1 MATATASATGKEK
14 GGFWSRRRKLRMQ
27 NHLLTYLVLIPGT
40 LLFLYPLLWMISTSL
55 KPKHQIFTYPI
66 EWIPDTWMWS
76 NYGEVFNQV
85 PFWTYTV
92 NTAIITVIGVV
103 GTLFGSSLAAY
114 GFARFRFPGKDALF
128 VLMLSTMMVPI
139 WVTLIPSFLMFR
151 WFGWLNSYLPILVP
165 AFFAQP
171 FYTFLLRQF
180 FMTVPID
187 LEDAARIDGANR
199 LQIFLNIMLPLSR
212 PALATVAIFAFFF
225 YWNEFLLPLIYI
237 QDQSKFPI
245 SVGISAFVSEYRS
258 DFALMMA
265 ASGMA
270 LAPPMIVFFL
280 AQRYFIQGFVLS
292 GVKG

>member
-1 MATATASATGKEK
+1 
-14 GGFWSRRRKLRMQ
+14 
-27 NHLLTYLVLIPGT
+27 
-40 LLFLYPLLWMISTSL
+40 
-55 KPKHQIFTYPI
+55 
-66 EWIPDTWMWS
+66 
-76 NYGEVFNQV
+76 
-85 PFWTYTV
+85 
-92 NTAIITVIGVV
+92 
-103 GTLFGSSLAAY
+103 
-114 GFARFRFPGKDALF
+114 
-128 VLMLSTMMVPI
+128 
-139 WVTLIPSFLMFR
+139 
-151 WFGWLNSYLPILVP
+151 
-165 AFFAQP
+165 
-171 FYTFLLRQF
+171 
-180 FMTVPID
+180 MTVPID

-237 QDQSKFPI
+237 QDQTKYPI
-245 SVGISAFVSEYRS
+245 SVGISAFISEYRS